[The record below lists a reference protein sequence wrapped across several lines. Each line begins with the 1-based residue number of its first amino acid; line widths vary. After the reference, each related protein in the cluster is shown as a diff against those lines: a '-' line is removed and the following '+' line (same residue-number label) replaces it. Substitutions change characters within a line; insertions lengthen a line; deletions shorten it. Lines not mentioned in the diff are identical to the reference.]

1 MIDESIVMTQNFS
14 DDKLVKLILG
24 RKGGKTTT
32 KIMDE
37 LLISPKNKNNIANK
51 LNLDYNTITYHLDLM
66 YKYDYV
72 KKEKFE
78 CVTLYYPSN
87 KLYENI
93 DEYMKLK
100 EYLQE
105 KLER

>member
-1 MIDESIVMTQNFS
+1 
-14 DDKLVKLILG
+14 
-24 RKGGKTTT
+24 
-32 KIMDE
+32 
-37 LLISPKNKNNIANK
+37 
-51 LNLDYNTITYHLDLM
+51 M

-93 DEYMKLK
+93 DDYMKLK
-100 EYLQE
+100 EYLLE